1 MGEPAKLEGA
11 QLAEVVER
19 AMRTVAAIDADAYNP
34 AFAPFGDRIAA
45 ELAGA
50 RDVDAILATMRE
62 AVSALVAELDL
73 FAIALVTVTDGGQV
87 DGRERDATARRRL
100 RRVVALE
107 LDHAEL
113 LRYVDEAKAAAG
125 SNRVSGEPLAEFIR
139 RVLQELADQLELN
152 KALAAATPEG
162 DSYV

>member
-1 MGEPAKLEGA
+1 VGEPAKLEGA

-107 LDHAEL
+107 RDHAEL

>member
-87 DGRERDATARRRL
+87 DGR
-100 RRVVALE
+100 
-107 LDHAEL
+107 
-113 LRYVDEAKAAAG
+113 
-125 SNRVSGEPLAEFIR
+125 
-139 RVLQELADQLELN
+139 
-152 KALAAATPEG
+152 
-162 DSYV
+162 

>member
-1 MGEPAKLEGA
+1 MVELE
-11 QLAEVVER
+11 R
-19 AMRTVAAIDADAYNP
+19 
-34 AFAPFGDRIAA
+34 
-45 ELAGA
+45 
-50 RDVDAILATMRE
+50 
-62 AVSALVAELDL
+62 
-73 FAIALVTVTDGGQV
+73 
-87 DGRERDATARRRL
+87 
-100 RRVVALE
+100 
-107 LDHAEL
+107 DHAEL